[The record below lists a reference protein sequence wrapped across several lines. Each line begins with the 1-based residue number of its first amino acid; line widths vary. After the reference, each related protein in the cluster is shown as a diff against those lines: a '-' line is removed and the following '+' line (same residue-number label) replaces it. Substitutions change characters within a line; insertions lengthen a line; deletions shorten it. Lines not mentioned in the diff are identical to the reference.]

1 MPTTC
6 KTCDFRLLF
15 CTKFPDNFSIT
26 KVPNIILLQI
36 LLDPDWHVACGEES
50 KEIAIQ
56 NERMFGALEAM
67 YPRASNIPPK

>member
-1 MPTTC
+1 MPITC
-6 KTCDFRLLF
+6 KTRDFRLLF
-15 CTKFPDNFSIT
+15 CTKFLENFDNT
-26 KVPNIILLQI
+26 KFPNILLQI
-36 LLDPDWHVACGEES
+36 LVDPDWHVASGEES